1 MCLWIFTC
9 SITAESLL
17 ISNLFQNLNS
27 MSKAQYVTC
36 RMVSFFRDH
45 QKFVGFWNLYSLICS
60 LNIYSYIHSHSFAA
74 NSFVVMGGLFSFLHL
89 FLFFF
94 STCDFCC
101 WTDPA
106 CWLSSSHHSHLPPSE
121 CIMFSKDKLFIS
133 VLNHISSEGLTHWK
147 LHVYHSLKW

>member
-17 ISNLFQNLNS
+17 ISNLFQNLNL

-45 QKFVGFWNLYSLICS
+45 QKFVVFWNLYSLICS
-60 LNIYSYIHSHSFAA
+60 LNIYSYIHSHSFVA

-94 STCDFCC
+94 PHVIYVAELIL
-101 WTDPA
+101 PA
-106 CWLSSSHHSHLPPSE
+106 GSPHLIIPT
-121 CIMFSKDKLFIS
+121 IMFSKDKLFIS